1 MSSSMIQSQSQIKR
15 GERETMSGNMS
26 VSLHYAAKRM
36 QSSAGNTYGFGSDKL
51 DRQRIDDAADSDR
64 YTAIVNAIDAM
75 PDDNQRWLSLA
86 SHFARLAPRGE
97 REDWQQA
104 IYLKLSMACPTNS
117 ALAYEIA
124 KNFQKNLMRSHIRY
138 NGNLDMFSDVTA
150 ENVSMDDSSV
160 ARTIE
165 DVVQSIAYL
174 DDEYDYVESR
184 IDSTLLFNKI
194 VAGNKRIV
202 GIANKR
208 LRTEA
213 LNTADRKYLSRWLAD
228 IRPELVAMSQ

>member
-117 ALAYEIA
+117 AFAYEIA

-138 NGNLDMFSDVTA
+138 SGNMDMFSDVTA
-150 ENVSMDDSSV
+150 ENISMDDSFV

-165 DVVQSIAYL
+165 DVVKSIAYL
-174 DDEYDYVESR
+174 DDEYDYVDAR
-184 IDSTLLFNKI
+184 IDSRILFEKI

-202 GIANKR
+202 AIANKR
-208 LRTEA
+208 LRTQA
-213 LNTADRKYLSRWLAD
+213 LNTADRKYLSRWLAT
-228 IRPELVAMSQ
+228 IKPELIALSQ